1 MPSVQIKRGTAAAL
15 SALAAGAGLLPGEQY
30 LITDQQRV
38 AVALTTSTFQGLA
51 KLSEVGGFA
60 LNATIEVNSATPYTS
75 KFFTASVPGA
85 TPGQKVIASVS
96 LDMPAGVAMDEIEA
110 DPIAVGGRVSAADT
124 VQLLVAS
131 VNGSPIG
138 GKRNINVVVL

>member
-1 MPSVQIKRGTAAAL
+1 MAIEAL
-15 SALAAGAGLLPGEQY
+15 RDIQRSSTSAFSLGAGG
-30 LITDQQRV
+30 
-38 AVALTTSTFQGLA
+38 
-51 KLSEVGGFA
+51 
-60 LNATIEVNSATPYTS
+60 LNATVEINSSTPYVS

-85 TPGQKVIASVS
+85 VPGQKVIASVS

-110 DPIAVGGRVSAADT
+110 DPITVSGRVSAAGV

-138 GKRNINVVVL
+138 GKRNINLVIL